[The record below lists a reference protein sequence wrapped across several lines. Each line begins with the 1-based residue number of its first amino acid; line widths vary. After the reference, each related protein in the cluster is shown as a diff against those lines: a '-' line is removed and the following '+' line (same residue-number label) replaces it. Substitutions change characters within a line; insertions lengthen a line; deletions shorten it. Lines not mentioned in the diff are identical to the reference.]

1 MGFASW
7 MAYRYLTARK
17 DKFLS
22 VINGVAVAGI
32 AIGVAALIVVI
43 GVMSGFDHELREKII
58 GANAHV
64 LVERETGLEQYAA
77 LQDKLKVLPGVMA
90 ATSYI
95 HGNVFLESGRKAAS
109 LILRGVDPKSEG
121 FVTKIDRYLGGHG
134 AIGKIADLKPDEAV
148 IGSQMASFYGLRVGD
163 DMTIIAPA
171 SGMAG
176 DAWRYHFKVAGL
188 FTSGMYDYDRNL
200 VLVDLRKAQEIF
212 HIGPDTVTG
221 IGLKL
226 RDPQAAG
233 VVKKNIYDL
242 AGFSFSVRT
251 WMESNSNFFAALQL
265 EKFAMFI
272 ILILIVLVASFN
284 IISTLIVTVTGK
296 VRDICILKAI
306 GASKGTVGRL
316 FMWQGLAVGMLGTFW
331 GFTGGGGLGLLLK
344 KYQFIRL
351 PQDIYYIDHLPVLV
365 QASDVA
371 VIVAA
376 AMLITYAAT
385 VYPAMKAADLEPV
398 EALRY

>member
-7 MAYRYLTARK
+7 MAYRYLTAKK
-17 DKFLS
+17 DKFLA
-22 VINGVAVAGI
+22 VINGVAIAGI
-32 AIGVAALIVVI
+32 AIGVAALIIVI

-64 LVERETGLEQYAA
+64 LVERETGLEPYAA
-77 LQDKLKVLPGVMA
+77 LQDKLKVLPGVVA
-90 ATSYI
+90 ATPYI

-109 LILRGVDPKSEG
+109 LILRGVQPQSEG
-121 FVTKIDRYLGGHG
+121 SVTRIDQYLAHG
-134 AIGKIADLKPDEAV
+134 AIKNLKPDEAV

-212 HIGPDTVTG
+212 HIGTDTVTG

-233 VVKKNIYDL
+233 ALKKNIYDL
-242 AGFSFSVRT
+242 TGFSFSVRT

-296 VRDICILKAI
+296 VRDIGILKAI
-306 GASKGTVGRL
+306 GASKGMVGRL
-316 FMWQGLAVGMLGTFW
+316 FMWQGLVVGMLGTFW
-331 GFTGGGGLGLLLK
+331 GFTGGVGLSLLLK

-371 VIVAA
+371 AIVGA

>member
-7 MAYRYLTARK
+7 MAYRYLTAKK

-22 VINGVAVAGI
+22 VINGVAIAGI
-32 AIGVAALIVVI
+32 AIGVAALIIVI

-77 LQDKLKVLPGVMA
+77 LQDKLKVLPGVLA
-90 ATSYI
+90 ATPYI
-95 HGNVFLESGRKAAS
+95 HGNVFLESGRRAAS
-109 LILRGVDPKSEG
+109 LILRGVEPKSEG
-121 FVTKIDRYLGGHG
+121 SVTRIDKYLAHG
-134 AIGKIADLKPDEAV
+134 AIKDLKSDEAV

-176 DAWRYHFKVAGL
+176 GAWRYHFKVAGL
-188 FTSGMYDYDRNL
+188 FTSGMYDYDMNL
-200 VLVDLRKAQEIF
+200 VLVDLRKAQEMF
-212 HIGPDTVTG
+212 HTGPGMVTG

-233 VVKKNIYDL
+233 ALKKDIYDL
-242 AGFSFSVRT
+242 TGFSFSVRT

-272 ILILIVLVASFN
+272 ILVLIVLVASFN

-296 VRDICILKAI
+296 VRDIGILKAI
-306 GASKGTVGRL
+306 GASKGMVGRL

-331 GFTGGGGLGLLLK
+331 GFTGGVGLSLLLK
-344 KYQFIRL
+344 KSQFIRL
-351 PQDIYYIDHLPVLV
+351 QHDIYYIDHLPVLV

-371 VIVAA
+371 AIVGA